1 MTPVK
6 DERMMILSMLQEG
19 KITAEEAHDLLEAL
33 ALSQEAEKEGA
44 AERFADEVSDRL
56 ERAADVV
63 EDQLEKVKEA
73 VEDRLEEVKV
83 RIKAAR
89 DRAEQGQDYP
99 IESLEDVVVTVER
112 GLSQFAK
119 EFPEAIGRL
128 FHFDFGPF
136 TGYTV
141 ERSYEGTFADDV
153 SEAGAAV
160 STRNGSV
167 TWETWDGPGYKVIVT
182 SKVRAEDGDAAEERA
197 AEATLWE
204 QTDRGFRLTAGD
216 RRGISSSVRV
226 LAPRNVRLRV
236 ETETRNGSIRARE
249 LMMTSAQFNTAN
261 GSVRLEDVDAE
272 ELQVGTANGSVR
284 ISGAVEIL
292 RGTTAQGS
300 IDARLTDSPVDGAPV
315 KRADWKL
322 RTSNG
327 SIRVRLPEGDD
338 IGYEV
343 DLKTGNGRA
352 RAALPGFQ
360 GETAGRSRRSVI
372 WHSDGHEARPRRFAV
387 KARTANGSISVSAG
401 DED

>member
-1 MTPVK
+1 M
-6 DERMMILSMLQEG
+6 SG
-19 KITAEEAHDLLEAL
+19 
-33 ALSQEAEKEGA
+33 
-44 AERFADEVSDRL
+44 RL

-204 QTDRGFRLTAGD
+204 QTDRGFRLTAGTAAASAPASASWPPGTCGCAWK
-216 RRGISSSVRV
+216 RK
-226 LAPRNVRLRV
+226 LATGPL
-236 ETETRNGSIRARE
+236 RARE

-284 ISGAVEIL
+284 ISARWRFCGA
-292 RGTTAQGS
+292 R
-300 IDARLTDSPVDGAPV
+300 
-315 KRADWKL
+315 
-322 RTSNG
+322 
-327 SIRVRLPEGDD
+327 
-338 IGYEV
+338 
-343 DLKTGNGRA
+343 
-352 RAALPGFQ
+352 
-360 GETAGRSRRSVI
+360 
-372 WHSDGHEARPRRFAV
+372 RPRAPSMP
-387 KARTANGSISVSAG
+387 A
-401 DED
+401 